1 MSDENS
7 SGAGDSQERSLADL
21 ITLASSEL
29 ASSSQEA
36 QKYLLSLVEDGA
48 LEQYQTK
55 GCIKSWATKMLQ
67 KLHEEGGQDTI

>member
-36 QKYLLSLVEDGA
+36 QKYLLSLVEDGT
-48 LEQYQTK
+48 L
-55 GCIKSWATKMLQ
+55 
-67 KLHEEGGQDTI
+67 